1 MPSTLSAPTFVVG
14 IDVASEKHSFA
25 VLTPDKTVLGK
36 PRDFA
41 NTGPGF
47 AFLHEHLQSLGVAPS
62 QIHIGLEATGRY
74 WENLHTY
81 LKNQG
86 YHILLLHPQQTAQFA
101 RRRGLR
107 AKTDRLDA
115 VTIAHVLLSGEAR
128 PAYIPDENITTYREF
143 VRMRLNLRKEGARYL
158 CEIRDLLEVL
168 FPEFMQVFAEP
179 ERKTPIALLK
189 QYPSAHAFATA
200 SATDIL
206 AIMHKAAPH
215 HYTLAKAQELI
226 ALAQKSAASGL
237 ARDARTTSLHILLDQ
252 LETVQKHV
260 RALDEQI
267 AGLLA
272 QDEAA
277 QKLEG
282 VPGFGPH
289 LAAILRAELGDVSRF
304 KTSDQVVAYVGLDL
318 TVRQSGK
325 WQGHTKISKRGSA
338 HIRQMLYMAAMST
351 IATPTSPFRAYY
363 GQLKG
368 RGLSGRAAL
377 VAVMRKLVVVAYQI
391 LKTNT
396 SYNPLK
402 VQSRTMNTT
411 EPRLAACVS

>member
-1 MPSTLSAPTFVVG
+1 MPSSLAAPTYVVG

-25 VLTPDKTVLGK
+25 VLTPDKTVHGK

-41 NTGPGF
+41 NTGSGF
-47 AFLHEHLQSLGVAPS
+47 AFLHEHLQSLDVAPS

-74 WENLHTY
+74 WENLYTY

-115 VTIAHVLLSGEAR
+115 VTIAHGLLSGEAR
-128 PAYIPDENITTYREF
+128 PAYIPNENITSYREY

-158 CEIRDLLEVL
+158 CEIRDLLEVF
-168 FPEFMQVFAEP
+168 FPEFTQVFAEP

-200 SATDIL
+200 EAGDVL

-215 HYTLAKAQELI
+215 HYTLAKAQDLI

-237 ARDARTTSLHILLDQ
+237 ARDARTTSVLILLDQ
-252 LETVQKHV
+252 LENVQKHV
-260 RALDEQI
+260 RDLDEQI
-267 AGLLA
+267 AGLLKT
-272 QDEAA
+272 DEAA

-289 LAAILRAELGDVSRF
+289 LAAVLRAELGDVSRF

-325 WQGHTKISKRGSA
+325 WRGHTKISKRGSA
-338 HIRQMLYMAAMST
+338 HVRQVLYMAAMST
-351 IATPTSPFRAYY
+351 IASPHSAFRTYY
-363 GQLKG
+363 QRLKG
-368 RGLSGRAAL
+368 RGLTGRAAL

-391 LKTNT
+391 LKTN
-396 SYNPLK
+396 
-402 VQSRTMNTT
+402 VAFDTT
-411 EPRLAACVS
+411 RVGLAPPSPKIM